1 MKPKTRAIVL
11 IIGVI
16 TSFFA
21 AISIIIA
28 AGLPARATYT
38 GSFNADS
45 NPVAPELNAY
55 APNFTAPHLNGELF
69 ELASLRG
76 QPVII
81 NFWATWC
88 IPCAVEMP
96 ELQALQAAH
105 PNIRVIGVNLA
116 EPPPLVAEWVQNGG
130 YTFDIVFDAQG
141 DIARLYA
148 LRGQPSTYIIT
159 PEGIISTIFFGATTQ
174 SALENALAPFL

>member
-1 MKPKTRAIVL
+1 MKLNTRAILL
-11 IIGVI
+11 IIGVCS
-16 TSFFA
+16 SFFA
-21 AISIIIA
+21 AILIIVA
-28 AGLPARATYT
+28 AGLPTRATYT

-55 APNFTAPHLNGELF
+55 APNFTAPGLDGTPF
-69 ELASLRG
+69 ELADLRG

-105 PNIRVIGVNLA
+105 PNIQVIGVNLA
-116 EPPPLVAEWVQNGG
+116 EPPPRVAAWVQNGG
-130 YTFDIVFDAQG
+130 YTFDILFDADG
-141 DIARLYA
+141 EIARLYA
-148 LRGQPSTYIIT
+148 LRGQPSTYIVT
-159 PEGIISTIFFGATTQ
+159 PEGVISAIFFGATSQ
-174 SALENALAPFL
+174 PALENALAPFL